1 MKLGYA
7 CASTDDLETQLQ
19 IDALKAAEC
28 DRVQQERASGAKAD
42 RPELM
47 RLSGSARKGDLVI
60 V

>member
-28 DRVQQERASGAKAD
+28 DRVQQ
-42 RPELM
+42 
-47 RLSGSARKGDLVI
+47 
-60 V
+60 